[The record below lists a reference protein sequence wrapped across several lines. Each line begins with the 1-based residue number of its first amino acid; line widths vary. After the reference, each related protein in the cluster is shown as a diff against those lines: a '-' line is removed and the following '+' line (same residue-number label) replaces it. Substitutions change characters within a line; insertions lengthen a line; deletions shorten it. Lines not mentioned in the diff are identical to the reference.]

1 MFENLRR
8 DVRIGVRVL
17 VKERTFCTLAILVL
31 AFGIC
36 GVTTMFAVVDGV
48 IIRGF
53 SFPNADRLVHV
64 NFIDPTTGSGRY
76 ANHRMASMDFVELA
90 AAQQSFMRIA
100 AYTGGETVNMTVD
113 GEPRRYEASC
123 VTPDLF
129 RSLGIDPALGRD
141 FRPADDRPGAAKV
154 AIISHGLW
162 QRDFGGAWDI
172 VGREVRLNGASATII
187 GVMPKGFAFPY
198 REDVWIPLH
207 GQYPVLP
214 RGDPRDRRSRALALL
229 RRGVSL
235 DAANAELT
243 SFAGR
248 FATAYPAT
256 NTRYTAGLVLPLI
269 QIYTPAG
276 LRGTLLT
283 LLGFCVGVL
292 LIACFN
298 VMNMQFA
305 RATLRARDLAI
316 RSSLGATRTRLVR
329 QMLTESVIVAAAGA
343 ALGIPLAYW
352 TTSWLWAT
360 VHSMQYGPPTWMT
373 FDIDA
378 RVLAL
383 TVGATAASAVV
394 SGLLPAWIASRADP
408 VAVLRDQSRGSTGR
422 GVALATGG
430 LVVVQLVVT
439 CVLLVGSLLQVRS
452 IVQQQHV
459 DFGYDTRGVLSAR
472 IGLTDARYEAADARK
487 LFYDRLLVSL
497 RDSPDFAAAAITNRT
512 RMVSSDT
519 TQVEI
524 EGVVYK
530 EQRDRPVTNWEKVSS
545 GFTETIGQ
553 RVLQGRA
560 IGDDDLDSKLPVAVV
575 NEAFARR
582 HFGRDNAVGRRFRTV
597 GDDEQPGPWRTI
609 VGVTRT
615 VRMLDVYNSPL
626 VDDSGFYIQFYG
638 TVEGPALPAPA
649 PAAIATVVVRP
660 RHTNVRPE
668 LLTAALR
675 RAVETVDRDLPL
687 YDVGTP
693 AQHYDSALAQSRV
706 IAGMFSLFGFVAV
719 LMASVGLY
727 GVMSFSVNQRR
738 QEFGVRMA
746 LGADGRA
753 IVAGVL
759 HRGGRQIALGLTLG
773 FALAFLLATVG
784 RDVLAGMLFNV
795 SAYDSFSYAVVF
807 AVVAVVSLVA
817 AFVPA
822 LRAARVD
829 PTTALRSE

>member
-1 MFENLRR
+1 MFENLLR
-8 DVRIGVRVL
+8 DVRTGVRVL
-17 VKERTFCTLAILVL
+17 LKERAFCTLAILVL
-31 AFGIC
+31 AAGIC
-36 GVTTMFAVVDGV
+36 GVTAMFAVVNGV

-53 SFPNADRLVHV
+53 SFPNASRLVHV
-64 NFIDPTTGSGRY
+64 DLIDPTTGSGQY
-76 ANHRMASMDFVELA
+76 ANRRMASMDFVELA
-90 AAQQSFMRIA
+90 AAQQSFAMIA

-113 GEPRRYEASC
+113 GEPRRYEGSC
-123 VTPDLF
+123 ATPDLL
-129 RSLGIDPALGRD
+129 RILGIDPALGRN
-141 FRPADDRPGAAKV
+141 FRPADDRAGAEKV

-162 QRDFGGAWDI
+162 QRDFGGARDI
-172 VGREVRLNGASATII
+172 VGREVRLNGAPATII
-187 GVMPKGFAFPY
+187 GVMPTGFAFPY
-198 REDVWIPLH
+198 REDVWTPLH

-214 RGDPRDRRSRALALL
+214 RSDPRDRTGRVVALL
-229 RRGVSL
+229 KPGVSL

-243 SFAGR
+243 SFARR

-256 NTRYTAGLVLPLI
+256 NKRYTAGLVLPLI
-269 QIYTPAG
+269 QIYTPEG

-283 LLGFCVGVL
+283 ALGFCVGVL
-292 LIACFN
+292 LIACVN

-305 RATLRARDLAI
+305 RATLRAKELAI

-343 ALGIPLAYW
+343 ALGIPLAYEA
-352 TTSWLWAT
+352 TGWLWAT

-383 TVGATAASAVV
+383 TVGATAAAAVV
-394 SGLLPAWIASRADP
+394 SGLVPAWIASRADT
-408 VAVLRDQSRGSTGR
+408 VAVLRDESRGSTGR

-452 IVQQQHV
+452 IVKQQQV

-472 IGLTDARYEAADARK
+472 IGLTDARYEAPEARR
-487 LFYDRLLVSL
+487 LFYDRLLVAL
-497 RDSPDFAAAAITNRT
+497 RNSSDFGAAAITNRT
-512 RMVSSDT
+512 RMVSSGT
-519 TQVEI
+519 TWVEI
-524 EGVVYK
+524 EGKVYK
-530 EQRDRPVTNWEKVSS
+530 EQRERPMTNWERVSS
-545 GFTETIGQ
+545 GFAETIGQ
-553 RVLQGRA
+553 RVLQGRP

-609 VGVTRT
+609 VGVART
-615 VRMLDVYNSPL
+615 VRMLGVYNSPL
-626 VDDSGFYIQFYG
+626 VDDSGFYIPFYG
-638 TVEGPALPAPA
+638 TVEGPVLPAPA
-649 PAAIATVVVRP
+649 PAAFATVVVRP
-660 RHTNVRPE
+660 RGPNVRPE
-668 LLTAALR
+668 VMTAALR
-675 RAVETVDRDLPL
+675 RAVESVDRDLPL
-687 YDVGTP
+687 YYVGTP
-693 AQHYDSALAQSRV
+693 AQHYDSALAQNRV
-706 IAGMFSLFGFVAV
+706 IAGMFSSFGLAAV

-746 LGADGRA
+746 LGADRRA
-753 IVAGVL
+753 IVAIVL
-759 HRGGRQIALGLTLG
+759 HRGSRQIALGLTLG

-795 SAYDSFSYAVVF
+795 SAHDPFSYAVVF

-817 AFVPA
+817 ALVPA
-822 LRAARVD
+822 LRAARVH
-829 PTTALRSE
+829 PMTALRAQ